1 VNPNEE
7 QNFKDV
13 INTLEQLQQV
23 KAPAG
28 FEADLM
34 RRINSEK
41 FREEKTFWQNILIP
55 SRLIPAA
62 ALAITAILLIFVLN
76 DASVT
81 QDNPLL
87 AAPRERS
94 DLTQQVKPG
103 NSLKQEKSSVSDEVL
118 SSKEISGIRKDK
130 DVQNKPLEKSP
141 GKQKSVGTSS
151 GGNIAGNVY
160 ENDKF
165 ITAKFSANGIN
176 NYPVN
181 KAGLNFRQVNLS
193 NQQKTEVNKL
203 KEKMDEMFNSRA
215 KH

>member
-1 VNPNEE
+1 MNPNEE
-7 QNFKDV
+7 QDFKDV

-41 FREEKTFWQNILIP
+41 FREEKTFWQNIFIP

-94 DLTQQVKPG
+94 DLTQQVKTG

-141 GKQKSVGTSS
+141 GQTKVCPH
-151 GGNIAGNVY
+151 
-160 ENDKF
+160 F
-165 ITAKFSANGIN
+165 F
-176 NYPVN
+176 
-181 KAGLNFRQVNLS
+181 
-193 NQQKTEVNKL
+193 
-203 KEKMDEMFNSRA
+203 
-215 KH
+215 

>member
-1 VNPNEE
+1 MNPNEE

-81 QDNPLL
+81 QDNPLF

-94 DLTQQVKPG
+94 DLTQQVKTDLRNP
-103 NSLKQEKSSVSDEVL
+103 E
-118 SSKEISGIRKDK
+118 R
-130 DVQNKPLEKSP
+130 
-141 GKQKSVGTSS
+141 
-151 GGNIAGNVY
+151 
-160 ENDKF
+160 
-165 ITAKFSANGIN
+165 
-176 NYPVN
+176 
-181 KAGLNFRQVNLS
+181 
-193 NQQKTEVNKL
+193 
-203 KEKMDEMFNSRA
+203 
-215 KH
+215 